1 MFVDPWVFMVV
12 PHEIIDQ
19 FEAAKQQLITASAKW
34 QLVEQLFAKSKTRSE
49 FLKRTGSGFFALVK
63 DSLVTDVMIS
73 LGRLLDRSNLKGN
86 ENLTLERLVTSASEL
101 ENGELALKLDVHLV
115 NARAAYDATRLYRNK
130 RLAHNDLKTILE
142 QDANPLRPATV
153 GDVRKTLRE
162 AGEFL
167 NIIDL
172 HYRRSTTTFGFQ
184 MIEGDADSIVRLI
197 RDGMLLR
204 EGNLNRKRT
213 EAGLEPVDWTI
224 PDDA

>member
-1 MFVDPWVFMVV
+1 MMP
-12 PHEIIDQ
+12 PGYTE
-19 FEAAKQQLITASAKW
+19 T
-34 QLVEQLFAKSKTRSE
+34 
-49 FLKRTGSGFFALVK
+49 SG
-63 DSLVTDVMIS
+63 
-73 LGRLLDRSNLKGN
+73 LL
-86 ENLTLERLVTSASEL
+86 
-101 ENGELALKLDVHLV
+101 
-115 NARAAYDATRLYRNK
+115 
-130 RLAHNDLKTILE
+130 TILE
-142 QDANPLRPATV
+142 QDANPLCPATV

-167 NIIDL
+167 NLIDL

>member
-1 MFVDPWVFMVV
+1 MV

-34 QLVEQLFAKSKTRSE
+34 LLVEQLFAKSKTRSE

-73 LGRLLDRSNLKGN
+73 LGRLLDRPNQKGN
-86 ENLTLERLVTSASEL
+86 DNLTLERLVTSVSEL
-101 ENGELALKLDVHLV
+101 GNGELALKLDAHLV
-115 NARAAYDATRLYRNK
+115 NARAEYDATRLYRNK

-167 NIIDL
+167 NLIDL
-172 HYRRSTTTFGFQ
+172 HYRRTTTTFGFQ

-204 EGNLNRKRT
+204 QGNLNRKRT

>member
-1 MFVDPWVFMVV
+1 MI

-49 FLKRTGSGFFALVK
+49 FLKRTGSCFFALVK
-63 DSLVTDVMIS
+63 NSLVTDVMIS

-86 ENLTLERLVTSASEL
+86 ENLTLERLVTSVSEL
-101 ENGELALKLDVHLV
+101 GNGELALKLDVHLV

-142 QDANPLRPATV
+142 QDANPLCPATV

-167 NIIDL
+167 NLIDL

>member
-1 MFVDPWVFMVV
+1 M
-12 PHEIIDQ
+12 
-19 FEAAKQQLITASAKW
+19 
-34 QLVEQLFAKSKTRSE
+34 
-49 FLKRTGSGFFALVK
+49 
-63 DSLVTDVMIS
+63 
-73 LGRLLDRSNLKGN
+73 
-86 ENLTLERLVTSASEL
+86 TSVSEL
-101 ENGELALKLDVHLV
+101 GNGELALKLDAHLV
-115 NARAAYDATRLYRNK
+115 NARAEYDATRLYRNK

-167 NIIDL
+167 NLIDL
-172 HYRRSTTTFGFQ
+172 HYRRTTTTFGFQ

-204 EGNLNRKRT
+204 QGNLNRKRT

>member
-1 MFVDPWVFMVV
+1 MV

-34 QLVEQLFAKSKTRSE
+34 QLVEQLFTKSKTRSE

-73 LGRLLDRSNLKGN
+73 LGRLLDRSNLKVN
-86 ENLTLERLVTSASEL
+86 ENLTLERLVTLVSEL
-101 ENGELALKLDVHLV
+101 GNRELALSLDVHLV
-115 NARAAYDATRLYRNK
+115 NARAAYDAARLYRNK

-162 AGEFL
+162 AGDFL
-167 NIIDL
+167 NLIDF
-172 HYRRSTTTFGFQ
+172 HYRKSTTTFGFQ
-184 MIEGDADSIVRLI
+184 MIIGDADSIVQLI

-213 EAGLEPVDWTI
+213 EAGLEPVDSTI

>member
-1 MFVDPWVFMVV
+1 MV

-34 QLVEQLFAKSKTRSE
+34 LLVEQLFAKSKTRSE

-86 ENLTLERLVTSASEL
+86 ENLTLERLVTSVSEL
-101 ENGELALKLDVHLV
+101 GNGELALKLDAHLV
-115 NARAAYDATRLYRNK
+115 NARAEYDATRLYRNK

-167 NIIDL
+167 NLIDL
-172 HYRRSTTTFGFQ
+172 HYRRTTTTFGFQ

-204 EGNLNRKRT
+204 AGNLNRKRT

>member
-1 MFVDPWVFMVV
+1 MV
-12 PHEIIDQ
+12 PHEIVGQ
-19 FEAAKQQLITASAKW
+19 FEAAKQQLMSASAKW

-49 FLKRTGSGFFALVK
+49 FLKSAGSGFFELVK

-73 LGRLLDRSNLKGN
+73 LGRLLDRSKLKGN
-86 ENLTLERLVTSASEL
+86 ENLTLERLVTSVSEL
-101 ENGELALKLDVHLV
+101 GNEELSIKLNVHLD
-115 NARAAYDATRLYRNK
+115 NAKAAYDATRLYRNK

-142 QDANPLRPATV
+142 QDTNPLLPATV

-162 AGEFL
+162 TGEFL
-167 NIIDL
+167 NLIDL
-172 HYRRSTTTFGFQ
+172 HYRRSTTTFGFA
-184 MIEGDADSIVRLI
+184 MIEGDVDSIVRLL

-204 EGNLNRKRT
+204 ERNLNRKRT

>member
-1 MFVDPWVFMVV
+1 MV

-86 ENLTLERLVTSASEL
+86 ENLTLERLVTSVSEL
-101 ENGELALKLDVHLV
+101 GNGELALKLDAHLV

-162 AGEFL
+162 GGEFL
-167 NIIDL
+167 NLIDL

>member
-73 LGRLLDRSNLKGN
+73 LGRLLDRPNQKGN
-86 ENLTLERLVTSASEL
+86 ENLTLERLVTSVSEL
-101 ENGELALKLDVHLV
+101 GNGELALKLDVHLV

-184 MIEGDADSIVRLI
+184 MIEGDADCIVRLM

>member
-1 MFVDPWVFMVV
+1 VV

-34 QLVEQLFAKSKTRSE
+34 LLVEQLFAKSKTRSE

-86 ENLTLERLVTSASEL
+86 ENLTLERLVTSVSEL
-101 ENGELALKLDVHLV
+101 GNGELALKLDAHLV
-115 NARAAYDATRLYRNK
+115 NARAEYDATRLYRNK

-167 NIIDL
+167 NLIDL
-172 HYRRSTTTFGFQ
+172 HYRRTTTTFGFQ

-204 EGNLNRKRT
+204 QGNLNRKRT

>member
-1 MFVDPWVFMVV
+1 VV

-86 ENLTLERLVTSASEL
+86 ENLTLERLVTSVSEL
-101 ENGELALKLDVHLV
+101 GNGELALKLDAHLV

-162 AGEFL
+162 GGEFL
-167 NIIDL
+167 NLIDL

>member
-1 MFVDPWVFMVV
+1 MI

-49 FLKRTGSGFFALVK
+49 FLKRTGSCFFALVK
-63 DSLVTDVMIS
+63 NSLVTDVMIS

-86 ENLTLERLVTSASEL
+86 ENLTLERLVTSVSEL
-101 ENGELALKLDVHLV
+101 GNGELALRLNVHLG

-153 GDVRKTLRE
+153 GDVRATLRE

-167 NIIDL
+167 NLIDL

-204 EGNLNRKRT
+204 EGNLNRKRN

>member
-1 MFVDPWVFMVV
+1 MIPR
-12 PHEIIDQ
+12 EIEDQ
-19 FEAAKQQLITASAKW
+19 FEVAQQQLMTASAKW
-34 QLVEQLFAKSKTRSE
+34 QLVEQLFAKSKTRSD

-63 DSLVTDVMIS
+63 DSLITDVMIS
-73 LGRLLDRSNLKGN
+73 LGRLLDKPNINGN
-86 ENLTLERLVTSASEL
+86 KNLTLERLVTSVSDL
-101 ENGELALKLDVHLV
+101 RNKDLANRLDVHLG
-115 NARAAYDATRLYRNK
+115 NARDKYKYTRVYRNR

-153 GDVRKTLRE
+153 GDVRATLRE

-167 NIIDL
+167 NLIDW
-172 HYRRSTTTFGFQ
+172 HYCRSTTTSGFT
-184 MIEGDADSIVRLI
+184 MIEGDGDSIVRLI

-204 EGNLNRKRT
+204 ESNMNRKRT

>member
-1 MFVDPWVFMVV
+1 VV

-34 QLVEQLFAKSKTRSE
+34 LLVEQLFAKRKTRSA

-86 ENLTLERLVTSASEL
+86 ENLTLERLVTSVSEL
-101 ENGELALKLDVHLV
+101 GNGELALKLDAHLV
-115 NARAAYDATRLYRNK
+115 NARAEYDATRLYRNK

-167 NIIDL
+167 NLIDL
-172 HYRRSTTTFGFQ
+172 HYRRTTTTFGFQ

-204 EGNLNRKRT
+204 QGNLNRKRT